1 LRIKKNKEFEFEL
14 DPHSH
19 FLNNAPHINHL
30 VLERVVKMEKERVLL
45 LPFFLSFFLV
55 GVIIPDL
62 TKSLSLITYL
72 HYDDSEEWG

>member
-45 LPFFLSFFLV
+45 LPFFLFGGSDNSRSDKEFVFDHL
-55 GVIIPDL
+55 L
-62 TKSLSLITYL
+62 AL
-72 HYDDSEEWG
+72 